1 MSQTLWCL
9 QGLEAEP
16 ILSPRRQ
23 CVSVIADKTLPSQ
36 LGTQR
41 IQKDLGLHLPSVA
54 TSEFPSSKTMKDV
67 YAAMF
72 CRLSSL
78 CACARACEWEST
90 FSSQP
95 GQSLR
100 LRLENTNSFR
110 WVCLVQCCLHKLA
123 QAFPTNWNSDKSVSQ
138 IYVGEPGLNFR
149 QHPNHVLS
157 TGIQWKALQFLL
169 RGSEAAKCHDLWL
182 HCLWTLAMI
191 SSCHHWTSRLSSSA
205 MCGAQHHAPRQ
216 KQSV

>member
-1 MSQTLWCL
+1 
-9 QGLEAEP
+9 
-16 ILSPRRQ
+16 
-23 CVSVIADKTLPSQ
+23 
-36 LGTQR
+36 
-41 IQKDLGLHLPSVA
+41 
-54 TSEFPSSKTMKDV
+54 
-67 YAAMF
+67 MF

-123 QAFPTNWNSDKSVSQ
+123 QAFSTNWNSDKSVSQ

-169 RGSEAAKCHDLWL
+169 RGSEAAKCHDLWQ

-216 KQSV
+216 KQSVQSHSQVHGNTISSSFWRKFLAPILVSMRTKVQSDMSTCGYILGTLNLWNLNGWTEWHLFSTAWF